1 MMKTFYS
8 FLSVFFYFSMLF
20 AQQTY
25 VPDDN
30 FEQAL
35 INLGYDNV
43 LDNYVLTSNIDGIT
57 NLDVSN
63 SRFSDDDIFGIQDL
77 TGIED
82 FTALEELNCSINSLT
97 SLDLSSNLALEYV
110 FCEINDLTSINVCSN
125 TALKWLICRSNN
137 LISLNVTSNPA
148 LEVLICETN
157 ELTSLN
163 VRSNHNL
170 VRLRC
175 GDNKLEFLN
184 VKNGNNHN
192 FDSDIVIGF
201 DASGNPDLS
210 CILVDDAAYSN
221 ANWSFKDDTAFYDE
235 YCLLPSLTY
244 IPDDNFEQ
252 ALINLGYDDVLDN
265 FVVSGNINNITNLD
279 VSNSR
284 FGNDDF
290 GIINLTGIEDFTSLV
305 SLDCSYSNITSLD
318 LSSNG
323 LLETLFCN
331 VNDLKSL
338 NVACTPNLKTL
349 NCDSNELT
357 QLNVSLNPKLELL
370 YCVTNQLTSLD
381 VSANTTLVRLRC
393 ADNELTYLNVKNG
406 NNINFDSD
414 VVLGFEAT
422 SNPNL
427 TCIQVDDAAYS
438 NANWSHKDDIAN
450 YNNSCFNP
458 FLVYLPD
465 NFFEQYFID
474 LGIDDILDDYVLLD
488 KLIYI
493 QKLDISNKNIS
504 DLTGIEY
511 FTDLETLYCQ
521 NNKLTNLDLSLNTA
535 LTYLNCS
542 DNQLEALNLKNG
554 NNANFTY
561 LNTTGNNGLMCIQVD
576 NKDYSSNYWKSDGAK
591 HFCIDKFTEF
601 SESCESLGVHEI
613 SDISFRLYPNP
624 ISEKLTIHLQNG
636 FELKKLSIYNH
647 IGQLINQEM
656 QNTMDV
662 SKLSKGIYFIQVET
676 NQGKSTKKILKE

>member
-1 MMKTFYS
+1 MKTFYS
-8 FLSVFFYFSMLF
+8 FLAVFFYFSTLF
-20 AQQTY
+20 AQYTY

-43 LDNYVLTSNIDGIT
+43 LDNYVLTSNINGVT

-82 FTALEELNCSINSLT
+82 FTALVDLNCSINSLT

-110 FCEINDLTSINVCSN
+110 FCEINDLTSINVCAN

-137 LISLNVTSNPA
+137 LIGLDVTSNPA

-163 VRSNHNL
+163 VRSNPNL
-170 VRLRC
+170 TRLRC

-184 VKNGNNHN
+184 VKNCNNYN
-192 FDSDIVIGF
+192 FDSDVVIGF

-221 ANWSFKDDTAFYDE
+221 ANWSFKDDTASYDE

-244 IPDDNFEQ
+244 VPDDNFEQ

-265 FVVSGNINNITNLD
+265 FVVSGNINTITNLD

-290 GIINLTGIEDFTSLV
+290 GIIDLTGIEDFTSLV
-305 SLDCSYSNITSLD
+305 SLDCSYNNITSLD

-381 VSANTTLVRLRC
+381 VSANPALVRLRC
-393 ADNELTYLNVKNG
+393 AVNELTYLNVKNG
-406 NNINFDSD
+406 NNTNFHGD

-422 SNPNL
+422 GNPDL

-438 NANWSHKDDIAN
+438 NANWTHKDDTASYSSSC
-450 YNNSCFNP
+450 YNP
-458 FLVYLPD
+458 LLVYLPD
-465 NFFEQYFID
+465 NFFEQFFID
-474 LGIDDILDDYVLLD
+474 LGLDDILDDYIFLD
-488 KLIYI
+488 KVINI

-511 FTDLETLYCQ
+511 LTSLETLYCQ
-521 NNKLTNLDLSLNTA
+521 NNKLINLDLSLNTA

-542 DNQLEALNLKNG
+542 GNQLETINLKNG
-554 NNANFTY
+554 NNAKLTY
-561 LNTTGNNGLMCIQVD
+561 LNTTGNPNLTCIQVD
-576 NKDYSSNYWKSDGAK
+576 NEDYSNKNWKSDGSK
-591 HFCIDKFTEF
+591 HFCIDKYTKF
-601 SESCESLGVHEI
+601 SEKCELLSITNIKNL
-613 SDISFRLYPNP
+613 SFKLYPNP
-624 ISEKLTIHLQNG
+624 ISEKFTIKLQNG
-636 FELKKLSIYNH
+636 LELKKLSIYNH
-647 IGQLINQEM
+647 IGELIKQEK

-676 NQGKSTKKILKE
+676 NQGKSAKKILIE